1 MQSEKYVTIDEWERF
16 RRYHKEQF
24 ELVGVQL
31 IEMKRLVEN
40 MVPPTPM
47 AAQTK
52 NLLARQVDKVSRKIM
67 FLESMISKIKTKIG
81 MKE

>member
-67 FLESMISKIKTKIG
+67 FLESMILKIKIKIG

>member
-31 IEMKRLVEN
+31 IEMKRLVKN

-67 FLESMISKIKTKIG
+67 FLESMILKIKTKIG

>member
-1 MQSEKYVTIDEWERF
+1 MQSVKYVTQEDFMREKRF
-16 RRYHKEQF
+16 HAEQF
-24 ELVGVQL
+24 LQVGVQL

-52 NLLARQVDKVSRKIM
+52 NLLARQVNQISRKIM
-67 FLESMISKIKTKIG
+67 FLESIIIKIKTKIG
-81 MKE
+81 LKG

>member
-67 FLESMISKIKTKIG
+67 FLESMISKIKIKIG

>member
-24 ELVGVQL
+24 ELMGVQL
-31 IEMKRLVEN
+31 IEMKRLVKN

-67 FLESMISKIKTKIG
+67 FLESMISKIKIKIG

>member
-67 FLESMISKIKTKIG
+67 FLESIIIKIKTKIG